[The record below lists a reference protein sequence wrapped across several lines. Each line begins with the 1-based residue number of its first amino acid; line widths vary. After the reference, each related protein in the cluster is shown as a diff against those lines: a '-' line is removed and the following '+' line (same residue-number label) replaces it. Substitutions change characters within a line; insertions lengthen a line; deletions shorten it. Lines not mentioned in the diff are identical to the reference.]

1 MHLILFGAPG
11 VGKGTQAKNISKDY
25 NIPQIST
32 GDMLREAVRTQSSLG
47 KKAEAVMN
55 RGDLVPDDLMLNLIK
70 ERISKPDCSKGL
82 ILDGFPR
89 TIPQA
94 EGLAKLMKEL
104 HLPAFTCI
112 EITVPDEKI
121 VARLT
126 SRLTCSSCGKDYN
139 PTLGS
144 IPENMKCTACSGQIV
159 TRKDDNEE
167 TIRKRLKV
175 YQEQTAHVKTFY
187 QKAGN
192 SYSINGDR
200 KVSDVYDE
208 IKQILAKLD

>member
-1 MHLILFGAPG
+1 MYLILFGAPG

-47 KKAEAVMN
+47 KKAEAIMN

-94 EGLAKLMKEL
+94 EGLSKLMQEL

-121 VARLT
+121 ISRLT
-126 SRLTCSSCGKDYN
+126 SRLTCGSCGKDYN
-139 PTLGS
+139 PAFKSVPGD
-144 IPENMKCTACSGQIV
+144 MKCTVCGGQIL

-167 TIRKRLKV
+167 TIRKRLNV

-187 QKAGN
+187 QEAGN
-192 SYSINGDR
+192 SYSIDGNR
-200 KVSDVYDE
+200 EVSIVYDE
-208 IKQILAKLD
+208 IKSILSMMD

>member
-32 GDMLREAVRTQSSLG
+32 GDMLREAVRTQSPLG
-47 KKAEAVMN
+47 KKAEAIMN

-94 EGLAKLMKEL
+94 EGLAKLMQEL

-112 EITVPDEKI
+112 EIKVPDEII
-121 VARLT
+121 VTRLT
-126 SRLTCSSCGKDYN
+126 SRLTCASCGKDYS
-139 PTLGS
+139 PSLGK
-144 IPENMKCTACSGQIV
+144 IPENMKCSACGGQII

-167 TIRKRLKV
+167 TIRKRLGV

-192 SYSINGDR
+192 SYSIDGDR
-200 KVSDVYDE
+200 EVSVVYDE
-208 IKQILAKLD
+208 IKSILSKMD